1 MENFGILNSIQ
12 YVKYEQPFDIEQLV
26 NALKDLFCSLGSGHF
41 DDNLYQIKRKSEC
54 DECWKSIKHDI
65 ENELRK
71 SYMRDARIK
80 EWTRWIVSPLNEKK
94 R

>member
-1 MENFGILNSIQ
+1 MENFGILNLNQWIEYKSLSIEE
-12 YVKYEQPFDIEQLV
+12 VL
-26 NALKDLFCSLGSGHF
+26 NAIKDLFWSPGIDYLNNRICQ
-41 DDNLYQIKRKSEC
+41 DKRKSEC